1 MKFIASSDQRIS
13 VTPLLLAITLL
24 SLSACGFQMRGTAS
38 LPEAMQTT
46 YVQSGNPTGLFN
58 RELTLLLE
66 ANDIAVVDE
75 PAAGAAQ
82 LVLNRERITRR
93 ALTVS
98 GDARVREFELVFEL
112 QFSLL
117 DADGGELIA
126 PETLRL
132 ARDFQFDEQ
141 EILGAA
147 SEEELLR
154 DDLRRNMAAQ
164 LIRRLEAYG
173 RS

>member
-1 MKFIASSDQRIS
+1 MMNIPIYARLLQLVAS
-13 VTPLLLAITLL
+13 LLLL
-24 SLSACGFQMRGTAS
+24 SLLTACGFQLRGTAS
-38 LPEAMQTT
+38 LPVEMQTT
-46 YVQSGNPTGLFN
+46 WVQAADDTGLFY
-58 RELTLLLE
+58 RELRLLLE
-66 ANDIAVVDE
+66 ANGVDVVS
-75 PAAGAAQ
+75 AATESAAT
-82 LVLNRERITRR
+82 LVIQRERISRR

-117 DADGGELIA
+117 DAGGNVLIA
-126 PETLRL
+126 TENLRL

-154 DDLRRNMAAQ
+154 DDLRRNMAAT
-164 LIRRLEAYG
+164 LIRRLEAFG